1 MTKPNVRTREAM
13 IEGKPVEVVLT
24 HESANDKKAHKKRQK
39 SKSARALE
47 LTPKQ
52 IVEAM
57 ARGWDL
63 KWLNPGF
70 RDVSRDRASYGVL
83 KRVIP
88 VQDAVVQTEYI
99 SVSESDEK
107 VNRDDVFSPE
117 KTEEN
122 SSYSQKSWH
131 SGTKLSRNDQIP
143 TNLCQYASTITA
155 GRQAK
160 TEVVPSSQ
168 MGSPSAGR
176 APAPVRDLGARPTLV
191 RGDATTALARL
202 ENGFGIEA
210 LDAMRGDE
218 FVGPH
223 VEIGVDSEWVEGP
236 DGREMLTY
244 QLVVLERGMTG
255 AFELHEWVVFSVSGE
270 RLSWAEAVALVI
282 KDRSREYDYR
292 DFQGWW
298 VHTPCGKNDEILLT
312 FVHAPTGEER
322 IKLLCDLC
330 ESLPYEEE
338 AEALLAWTP
347 LRGATVPAWARA
359 ICSEFSALESVDDRR
374 DYLRSSGYDAGF
386 AVGDDG
392 TVYVRRGLARA
403 DSCYADGVEEMTD
416 EQRRAVAE
424 GRRYRDVFEGSRAS
438 GCSVGYTNNYSR
450 LGVGPDGEKFPDW
463 KINVTLLA
471 HYGMADLSAFG
482 APEFQKDLMVRLS
495 KVQGGVVT
503 IQTTGALV
511 GVIDDGGSFQKVLLD
526 VRDTMAYAPAGKKK
540 LADLGRAI
548 EFPKVEL
555 PEGMIE
561 HMDELWANNLPLYL
575 EYAVNDAVVCLI
587 YAKALF
593 GTENKLP
600 ITANS
605 AAARVAKTSIKK
617 YFGCTDDD
625 TFNARYRGLV
635 RVKNG
640 MSYGPEGLVPFES
653 LCPMSIDVASVL
665 NMSSIAYH
673 GGLNASS
680 LIGFYDDVTYDVDA
694 QNAYPT
700 GMNLVVDVNWDD
712 PILQSIH
719 GRDLTLDDFDHALGP
734 CTPLLAEVEFEFPQ
748 DVYQPCIPIVAD
760 GSLIFPRSD
769 KGAWCVVAT
778 APELWLAL
786 KLGARVQ
793 VKSGARLRPLRHG
806 DGLSQSLS
814 AVVRT
819 FVESRNEAKK
829 IYGKGSLAELLAKLG
844 VNGNYGKVAQ
854 GVSPKASYNAFREVM
869 EELEGSI
876 ITSPYH
882 AAFITGLIRAL
893 LAAAINQLRGEG
905 YRVFSVTTDGFIT
918 DAPIDVLEAL
928 DLYGLAPYFHRSRS
942 VLTSGTDDSIWA
954 LKHAQ
959 DDLLN
964 FTTRGNVSLRVG
976 GDDSVL
982 DGLPGVCAHNSFVTG
997 LEKDSFDDRF
1007 ALMHAVATRTGRI
1020 ETSKARPT
1028 EFRSLVSR
1036 NDRQDFAFRNQ
1047 TRYLSMDFDCK
1058 RKPLRDGMI
1067 DVGLPIG
1074 GCVANFDTEPWDDVR
1089 AYQSGKALAR
1099 RIADEACLRTRA
1111 DWERYF
1117 LRQTSLGKFDATDPS
1132 WALVKAALNLY
1143 RMGQL
1148 EIPALERLNDG
1159 SKGSIQRCCDWAN
1172 RFVPR
1177 CSKHY
1182 GKLTRDVWKKLGKT
1196 NRNVVAPEMLADV
1209 IDAMQADDPRPWL
1222 ALWGG

>member
-160 TEVVPSSQ
+160 TEVVPSSE
-168 MGSPSAGR
+168 MGGPYEGR

-191 RGDATTALARL
+191 RGDATTALERL

-218 FVGPH
+218 FAGPH
-223 VEIGVDSEWVEGP
+223 VEIGVDSEWVDGP
-236 DGREMLTY
+236 DGRAMLTY
-244 QLVVLERGMTG
+244 QLVVLERGESDG
-255 AFELHEWVVFSVSGE
+255 LELHEWVVFSVTGE
-270 RLSWAEAVALVI
+270 RMSWAEAVALVI

-298 VHTPCGKNDEILLT
+298 VHTPCGKNDEVRLA

-403 DSCYADGVEEMTD
+403 DSFYADGAEEMTD

-424 GRRYRDVFEGSRAS
+424 GRRYRDAFEGSRAS
-438 GCSVGYTNNYSR
+438 GCSVGYTNNYSG

-463 KINVTLLA
+463 KIDVTILA
-471 HYGMADLSAFG
+471 HYGMADLSAFCDP
-482 APEFQKDLMVRLS
+482 AFQKDLMVRLS

-503 IQTTGALV
+503 VQTTAALV
-511 GVIDDGGSFQKVLLD
+511 NVIDKGGMFQKVLID

-548 EFPKVEL
+548 DFPKVEL
-555 PEGMIE
+555 PDGVIE
-561 HMDELWANNLPLYL
+561 HMDELWADDLPLYL
-575 EYAVNDAVVCLI
+575 EYATNDAVICLL

-593 GTENKLP
+593 GTNNKLP
-600 ITANS
+600 ITANG
-605 AAARVAKTSIKK
+605 AAARVAKEYLKK
-617 YFGCTDDD
+617 YFGCSNEDD
-625 TFNARYRGLV
+625 FNAAYRGLV

-640 MSYGPEGLVPFES
+640 MAYGPEGMVPFETLRPVS
-653 LCPMSIDVASVL
+653 VDVATVM

-673 GGLNASS
+673 GGLNAST
-680 LIGFYDDVTYDVDA
+680 LIGFYDCLTYDVDA
-694 QNAYPT
+694 RNAYPT
-700 GMNLVVDVNWDD
+700 GMSLVVDVDWRD
-712 PILQSIH
+712 PILHEIR
-719 GRDLTLDDFDHALGP
+719 GRDLTFDDFDFALGP
-734 CTPLLAEVEFEFPQ
+734 CTPLIAQIEFEFPK

-760 GSLIFPRSD
+760 GSLIFPRSNA
-769 KGAWCVVAT
+769 GAWCVVAT

-786 KLGARVQ
+786 KLGARVH
-793 VKSGARLRPLRHG
+793 VTSGARLRPLRRG

-814 AVVRT
+814 SITRL
-819 FVESRNEAKK
+819 FVESRAQAVAM
-829 IYGKGSLAELLAKLG
+829 YGKGSLAELLAKLAA
-844 VNGNYGKVAQ
+844 NGNYGKVAQ
-854 GVSPKASYNAFREVM
+854 GVSPKATYNAFKDVM
-869 EELEGSI
+869 EELEGSV
-876 ITSPYH
+876 ITCPYH
-882 AAFITGLIRAL
+882 AAFTTALVRAL
-893 LAAAINQLRGEG
+893 LAAAINQLHDAGN
-905 YRVFSVTTDGFIT
+905 RVFSVTTDGFIT
-918 DAPIDVLEAL
+918 DAPIDKLEAL
-928 DLYGLAPYFHRSRS
+928 DLFGLAPYFHRSRLA
-942 VLTSGTDDSIWA
+942 LTDGNDGSIWA

-964 FTTRGNVSLRVG
+964 FTTRGNVSLHVG

-997 LEKDSFDDRF
+997 LEKDSHDDRL
-1007 ALMHAVATRTGRI
+1007 ALMRAVSTRNGRV

-1028 EFRSLVSR
+1028 EFRALVSR
-1036 NDRQDFAFRNQ
+1036 TDREDFAFRNQ
-1047 TRYLSMDFDCK
+1047 TRFLSMDFDCK
-1058 RKPLRDGMI
+1058 RKPIRDGMV
-1067 DVGLPIG
+1067 DVDVPAG
-1074 GCVANFDTEPWDDVR
+1074 GCVANFDSEPWDDVNE
-1089 AYQSGKALAR
+1089 YQTGKAIAR

-1117 LRQTSLGKFDATDPS
+1117 LRLNALGKFDATDPS
-1132 WALVKAALNLY
+1132 WALVKAALSLY
-1143 RMGQL
+1143 RLGLL

-1159 SKGSIQRCCDWAN
+1159 SRGSIDRCCAWVE
-1172 RFVPR
+1172 RFIPC
-1177 CSKHY
+1177 CSKHR
-1182 GKLTRDVWKKLGKT
+1182 GKFSRDVWKKLGKT
-1196 NRNVVAPEMLADV
+1196 NRNVVAPEMLDDV
-1209 IDAMQADDPRPWL
+1209 ISAMQADDPRPWL
-1222 ALWGG
+1222 ALWGD

>member
-1 MTKPNVRTREAM
+1 MIKPNVRTRTAL
-13 IEGKPVEVVLT
+13 IEGKPVEVMLAGSTEEPSEKPSRKIRDARILKLT
-24 HESANDKKAHKKRQK
+24 KEQ
-39 SKSARALE
+39 
-47 LTPKQ
+47 
-52 IVEAM
+52 EAEAG
-57 ARGWDL
+57 ARGW
-63 KWLNPGF
+63 KVEYLNPGF
-70 RDVSRDRASYGVL
+70 RDASEDYSIYGVL

-88 VQDAVVQTEYI
+88 VQEAVVETEPPPKAK
-99 SVSESDEK
+99 STMNADQGSS
-107 VNRDDVFSPE
+107 FPTE
-117 KTEEN
+117 KTKEYGSISEETR
-122 SSYSQKSWH
+122 H
-131 SGTKLSRNDQIP
+131 SGTVLSGNNRFP
-143 TNLCQYASTITA
+143 TDLCQYANTVSADRQLKTA
-155 GRQAK
+155 
-160 TEVVPSSQ
+160 VVPTSEV
-168 MGSPSAGR
+168 GGPPPFT
-176 APAPVRDLGARPTLV
+176 APAPFKDEPRPVLV
-191 RGDATTALARL
+191 KGDATTALARL
-202 ENGFGIEA
+202 ENGFGIAA
-210 LDAMRGDE
+210 LDAMRGDV
-218 FVGPH
+218 FTGPH

-236 DGREMLTY
+236 NGRGMLTY
-244 QLVVLERGMTG
+244 QLVTLERSLEGV
-255 AFELHEWVVFSVSGE
+255 FELHEWVVFSTRGV
-270 RLSWAEAVALVI
+270 RPSWADAVALVI
-282 KDRSREYDYR
+282 KNRSREYAYA

-298 VHTPCGKNDEILLT
+298 VHLPRGKNDEVALS
-312 FVHAPTGEER
+312 FVHAPASKARMKALRE
-322 IKLLCDLC
+322 LCA
-330 ESLPYEEE
+330 SLPYAEE
-338 AEALLAWTP
+338 AESLLAWTP
-347 LRGATVPAWARA
+347 FRGDIAPAWARKLVK
-359 ICSEFSALESVDDRR
+359 ALGGEDVETMRTNLRYLEADD
-374 DYLRSSGYDAGF
+374 GF

-392 TVYVRRGLARA
+392 VVYVRRGLLRA
-403 DSCYADGVEEMTD
+403 DSLYDDGLTEMTD
-416 EQRRAVAE
+416 EQRRAIAE
-424 GRRYRDVFEGSRAS
+424 GRRYRDVFEGTRAT
-438 GCSVGYTNNYSR
+438 GCSVGYTNDYSG
-450 LGVGPDGEKFPDW
+450 LGFGPDGEKYPDW
-463 KINVTLLA
+463 KINVTIIA

-593 GTENKLP
+593 GTENNLP

-918 DAPIDVLEAL
+918 DAPIGVLEAL